1 MSLRQRLAFLLLFLV
16 ASLPFSAVA
25 QTAAA
30 PATAGATVHG
40 IVVDPDDALIPGTTV
55 TLTSSAGKSQ
65 STTSKSDG
73 TYSFRGVAAGSYT
86 VNASAPGFAN
96 YSSAA
101 INVNAGAN
109 VTSDV
114 HMALANATQT
124 VNVTTDTV
132 QLSVD
137 PDSNQ
142 SATVITG
149 DALNALSDDPDELQS
164 ELEALAGPAMGPNG
178 GQIYIDGFTGGQ
190 LPPKSSILAI
200 RINQNPFSAQ
210 YDRAGY
216 GRIEILTKP
225 GTDKFHGGGSIQGQ
239 DKIFN
244 TSNPFLGGPN
254 VQPDYHQLFYTG
266 NLTGP
271 IRPGSSFTLNGTYRD
286 ILNNNLI
293 NPPEIYSSGPTSTTV
308 CLPGDADFAS
318 CSPNPYPLT
327 ARAVSAPNKRWEIN
341 PRFDSMIG
349 TKNTFTA
356 RYSYETSN
364 STNPGSGN
372 SLTTQQSSSS
382 SADNTIQISDTQ
394 LLSNRVINETRF
406 EFEHG
411 SNSSSPVNPA
421 ATVSVSGY
429 FTTHGTGSGGS
440 SSTSDHIEVQNYT
453 SIQLTKNFIRLGGR
467 LRTDDDTNNA
477 SATQN
482 GSLNYSFLLDPCTDP
497 SASAQTKTNLGC
509 ASTTVPCDG
518 VLATTPPAQPY
529 SPISSYQCEVPFS
542 FSLTTINKATI
553 SAREL
558 DLGVYLED
566 DWKARDNLTISYGI
580 RMEAQNF
587 INSTHD
593 FAPRMQMAYGI
604 PRKNGKP
611 TLTVLRY
618 GFGIFYDRY
627 SVGSING
634 IIAGN
639 PANQSSTTYYYPGT
653 AALPCGPA
661 TIGNCLTGTA
671 ASPPRTFVPVADL
684 GLRAPYMIE
693 SAGTLEQK
701 VGKYT
706 SVTVTYMNGRG
717 VHQFIGRT
725 FPIGGAFVPSSCANA
740 NPDSALGVGNYINC
754 SQSEGIYKQN
764 QITTNI
770 RIQTPKG
777 ISLTG
782 YYSANWA
789 NSNTSGITDP
799 YSSSAD
805 YGRASFA
812 VRSQANLLGT
822 IPLPFLITA
831 SPIMSVSSGRP
842 YNVTT
847 GLDNNHDGVY
857 DDRPAFAGAPVASN
871 FKNCVNAAN
880 FNSETQSSTL
890 VFGEN
895 YTQIPVNYCTGPN
908 TVSFNLRFSRTFG
921 FGPKTEAA
929 LAAQARAA
937 AQQAAGGA
945 GGPGGP
951 GGGPGG
957 PGGGPGGG
965 GRGGGG
971 GGGGFGGGGGG
982 RGGGGGGGG
991 GGFGGGRGSNTGRKY
1006 NLSLGLQVLNL
1017 FNEVPYAAP
1026 VSDVTNS
1033 KFGQVTSIG
1042 GGFGSSNAVRHITL
1056 TANFNF

>member
-1 MSLRQRLAFLLLFLV
+1 LATF
-16 ASLPFSAVA
+16 A
-25 QTAAA
+25 QAPAAA
-30 PATAGATVHG
+30 PAGATVHG
-40 IVVDPDDALIPGTTV
+40 TVVDPDSALIPGATV
-55 TLTSSAGKSQ
+55 TLITSAGKSQ
-65 STTSKSDG
+65 NATSKSDG
-73 TYSFRGVAAGSYT
+73 TYTFRGVAAGTYT
-86 VNASAPGFAN
+86 LTVSAPGFAT
-96 YSSAA
+96 YSKQS
-101 INVNAGAN
+101 INVTTGAN
-109 VTSDV
+109 LDEEVQMT
-114 HMALANATQT
+114 LQNATQT

-164 ELEALAGPAMGPNG
+164 ELEALAGPSMGPNG

-210 YDRAGY
+210 YDKAGY
-216 GRIEILTKP
+216 GRIEIITKP
-225 GTDKFHGGGSIQGQ
+225 GTDRWHGGGSVQGQ
-239 DKIFN
+239 DKVLN

-254 VQPDYHQLFYTG
+254 VQPDYHQLFFTG

-271 IRPGSSFTLNGTYRD
+271 IRPGMSFTLNATYRD

-293 NPPEIYSSGPTSTTV
+293 NPPEIYSTGPTSTTV
-308 CLPGDADFAS
+308 CLPGDPNFAS

-327 ARAVSAPNKRWEIN
+327 ARAVSAPQTRWEVN
-341 PRFDSMIG
+341 PRFDTMIG

-356 RYSYETSN
+356 RYSYETGT
-364 STNPGSGN
+364 STNPGGGD
-372 SLTTQQSSSS
+372 SLPTQKSSST

-394 LLSNRVINETRF
+394 LLSDRVINETRF
-406 EFEHG
+406 ELEHE
-411 SNSSSPVNPA
+411 SESSSPANSNPS
-421 ATVSVSGY
+421 VSVSGY
-429 FTTHGTGSGGS
+429 FTTNGTGVGGS
-440 SSTSDHIEVQNYT
+440 SSTSNHYEVQNYT
-453 SIQLTKNFIRLGGR
+453 SIQLTKNFVRLGGR
-467 LRTDDDTNNA
+467 LRTDDDTNIA
-477 SATQN
+477 SHTQN
-482 GSLNYSFLLDPCTDP
+482 GGLSYSFLLDPCTDP
-497 SASAQTKTNLGC
+497 NASSTTKASLFC
-509 ASTTVPCDG
+509 ASTTIPCDG
-518 VLATTPPAQPY
+518 VSASAPAGTA
-529 SPISSYQCEVPFS
+529 PISSYQCEVPFT
-542 FSLTTINKATI
+542 FSLTTINKGTI

-593 FAPRMQMAYGI
+593 FAPRMSIAYGI

-611 TLTVLRY
+611 TLTVLRG
-618 GFGIFYDRY
+618 GFGIFYDRF

-653 AALPCGPA
+653 TAAPCNPSM
-661 TIGNCLTGTA
+661 IGNCLTGTA
-671 ASPPRTFVPVADL
+671 GSPPRTFVPVADL
-684 GLRAPYMIE
+684 GLRAPYTIQ
-693 SAGTLEQK
+693 SAATLEQK
-701 VGKYT
+701 VGKYA

-717 VHQFIGRT
+717 VHQSLTRT
-725 FPIGGAFVPSSCANA
+725 FPVGGAFVPSSCANA
-740 NPDSALGVGNYINC
+740 NPDPSLGVGNYLNC
-754 SQSEGIYKQN
+754 NQSEGIYKQN
-764 QITTNI
+764 QITTSV

-777 ISLTG
+777 TSLTG
-782 YYSANWA
+782 FYSANWA
-789 NSNTSGITDP
+789 NSNTSGITNP

-805 YGRASFA
+805 YGRANFA
-812 VRSQANLLGT
+812 IRSQATLLGT

-831 SPIMSVSSGRP
+831 SPIMQVNSGRP
-842 YNVTT
+842 YNITT

-857 DDRPAFAGAPVASN
+857 DDRPAFLNGPVASN
-871 FKNCVNAAN
+871 FRDCTNAGN

-890 VFGEN
+890 VYGEN
-895 YTQIPVNYCTGPN
+895 YTQIPVNFCTGPN
-908 TVSFNLRFSRTFG
+908 TVSFNLRLSRTFG

-929 LAAQARAA
+929 LAAQARQA
-937 AQQAAGGA
+937 AQQAAGGGQ
-945 GGPGGP
+945 GGPGGM
-951 GGGPGG
+951 GGPG
-957 PGGGPGGG
+957 GGGPGGG
-965 GRGGGG
+965 GGGGRGGG

-982 RGGGGGGGG
+982 GGRGGGGGG

-1006 NLSLGLQVLNL
+1006 NLSLGVQVLNL

-1033 KFGQVTSIG
+1033 RFGTVTSIG